1 MVEGRSD
8 PAFQRGEAP
17 GTVGE
22 EASQCGAGS
31 MYQRGRNQAWNITRV
46 W

>member
-1 MVEGRSD
+1 MTQLFGVTG
-8 PAFQRGEAP
+8 QRGGEAP

-31 MYQRGRNQAWNITRV
+31 MHQRC
-46 W
+46 